1 MSSVPDTLPRV
12 RTTGMVWSLLET
24 VFPRRCV
31 GCGTGDWPFCGA
43 CGGHATTLGPPGCD
57 RCGRPLEEEVDGCAD
72 CPPPEVAWCRA
83 PFLYAGPVRAG
94 LLRLKFRGLRSHVDA
109 FAPAMVAQL
118 EMVGEKTTDYRP
130 LEGAPSPRAGWT
142 VTWVPLGARRR
153 RVRGF
158 DQAQALAQ
166 AIGSVTGLPVR
177 SLLERVRET
186 DPQAR
191 RSGPDRR
198 RALADAFRAR
208 PHPFPRVLLVDDVLT
223 SGATAAA
230 CARALQAA
238 GARQVALVTAA
249 RSLGG
254 PLPARCYNPAVLPP
268 GSVVAR
274 ERSSR

>member
-1 MSSVPDTLPRV
+1 
-12 RTTGMVWSLLET
+12 
-24 VFPRRCV
+24 
-31 GCGTGDWPFCGA
+31 
-43 CGGHATTLGPPGCD
+43 
-57 RCGRPLEEEVDGCAD
+57 
-72 CPPPEVAWCRA
+72 
-83 PFLYAGPVRAG
+83 
-94 LLRLKFRGLRSHVDA
+94 VDA

-118 EMVGEKTTDYRP
+118 PMPGEETEARP
-130 LEGAPSPRAGWT
+130 LGGEPFHPAGWT
-142 VTWVPLGARRR
+142 LTWVPLGARRL

-166 AIGSVTGLPVR
+166 AIGSLTGLPVH
-177 SLLERVRET
+177 SLLARVRET

-191 RSGPDRR
+191 RSGPERR

-230 CARALQAA
+230 CARALLSA
-238 GARQVALVTAA
+238 GALEVGLLTAA

>member
-1 MSSVPDTLPRV
+1 MSSVPDTLSGGSMA
-12 RTTGMVWSLLET
+12 GMEWSLLET
-24 VFPRRCV
+24 LFPRRCV
-31 GCGTGDWPFCGA
+31 GCGRGDWPFCEA
-43 CGGHATTLGPPGCD
+43 CRGRATMLGPPGCD

-72 CPPPEVAWCRA
+72 CPPPGVAWCRA
-83 PFLYAGPVRAG
+83 PFLYAGPVRTG

-109 FAPAMVAQL
+109 FAPAMVDQL
-118 EMVGEKTTDYRP
+118 EMVREGTAYRP
-130 LEGAPSPRAGWT
+130 RGGGPSPPAGWT
-142 VTWVPLGARRR
+142 LTWVPLGARRL

-166 AIGSVTGLPVR
+166 AIGSLTGLPVR
-177 SLLERVRET
+177 SLLQRVRDT

-198 RALADAFRAR
+198 RALSDAFRAR
-208 PHPFPRVLLVDDVLT
+208 PHPFPHVLLVDDVLT

-230 CARALQAA
+230 CARAVQAA
-238 GARQVALVTAA
+238 GAREVGLLTAA